1 MFENIFWGRDMRY
14 KFRYYN
20 KGFKLLSMI
29 LAPLQNFFFVIVI
42 IVPIILIVISLV
54 FCLIGLEK
62 QLDDYT
68 AQIIYKIIITFSF
81 LCAISYYIFPKGVFL
96 YEKRLI
102 IARHTVTLRN
112 WKSIIFVKYDAIE
125 NVNINFKD
133 LRFTK
138 YHGSLLVPC
147 GDEVCNIELTLK
159 NGKKYFFSTEYQDDF
174 CKHLKSLI
182 DKYNEQQNG

>member
-1 MFENIFWGRDMRY
+1 MFENIFGGRDMRY

-20 KGFKLLSMI
+20 KGFKLLTIITIPIFNFVFPQLLSIAI
-29 LAPLQNFFFVIVI
+29 LRT
-42 IVPIILIVISLV
+42 IS
-54 FCLIGLEK
+54 LIGLGK
-62 QLDDYT
+62 YFDDVNLLTLLYN
-68 AQIIYKIIITFSF
+68 AVRIFSA
-81 LCAISYYIFPKGVFL
+81 LWVISYLFLPKGVFL
-96 YEKRLI
+96 YKKRLI

-174 CKHLKSLI
+174 CKHLKLLI
-182 DKYNEQQNG
+182 DKYNEQKNSQ

>member
-42 IVPIILIVISLV
+42 IVPIILTVISLV
-54 FCLIGLEK
+54 FGLIGLEK

-102 IARHTVTLRN
+102 IARHTVSLRN
-112 WKSIIFVKYDAIE
+112 
-125 NVNINFKD
+125 
-133 LRFTK
+133 
-138 YHGSLLVPC
+138 
-147 GDEVCNIELTLK
+147 
-159 NGKKYFFSTEYQDDF
+159 
-174 CKHLKSLI
+174 
-182 DKYNEQQNG
+182 